1 MGALP
6 ISVAEAAMSV
16 AYSKVAARPAET
28 ESVSRPAEAQVVPLA
43 WPLLAGADAPPL
55 VLRNSGGKPLRQH
68 AELLAEGSS
77 RLAGATRWHETAIY
91 RSTQGKFAVALRFLS
106 ATEGE
111 AGVHRARLFDTED
124 DAASW
129 LEAFDPACDLDA
141 DFDVSDQRISIALV
155 ALKAAALRDRA
166 ERLSRAYRVMIGEL
180 LFRLETEL

>member
-1 MGALP
+1 
-6 ISVAEAAMSV
+6 MSV
-16 AYSKVAARPAET
+16 AYSKVATRPAEGET
-28 ESVSRPAEAQVVPLA
+28 ISRPPEAQGVTLT
-43 WPLLAGADAPPL
+43 WPFLVGADAPPL
-55 VLRNSGGKPLRQH
+55 VLRNSGGKPLRLQ

-77 RLAGATRWHETAIY
+77 RLSGAMRWHETAIY
-91 RSTQGKFAVALRFLS
+91 RTNEGKFAVALRFLS
-106 ATEGE
+106 ATAGE

-129 LEAFDPACDLDA
+129 LENFDPACDLDA
-141 DFDVSDQRISIALV
+141 DFDVSDPRISITLV